1 MGMIY
6 QFLISVLVFIG
17 LDYLWIGVVMKNFY
31 LDALGALARTANG
44 AFKPHVSAMIGV
56 YVALAFLTTFFVV
69 PAFRALGMSWQTILI
84 AFGFGVGLYAFY
96 DLTNLAILKDWP
108 MKVVVIDIIWGGV
121 LVALGT
127 VISLF
132 IKDFIF

>member
-1 MGMIY
+1 MFQ

-17 LDYLWIGVVMKNFY
+17 LDYLWIGVIMKNFY
-31 LDALGALARTANG
+31 LNALGPLARADATG
-44 AFKPHVSAMIGV
+44 FKPHVTSMIAV
-56 YVALAFLTTFFVV
+56 YIALALLTTFFVV
-69 PAFRALGMSWQTILI
+69 PAFRALGMNWQTIVI
-84 AFGFGVGLYAFY
+84 AFGFGIALYAFY
-96 DLTNLAILKDWP
+96 EFTNYAILAAWP
-108 MKVVVIDIIWGGV
+108 AKIIAIDIIWGGV